1 MTNAASLGWLEASQ
15 LFGHDHTMVKITGG
29 AWLFFAPQCSNM
41 LGPLLHLTYHLNSW
55 KVFYECTCASMFIRL
70 FACYLSI
77 IFSWLPLFQKNID
90 T

>member
-41 LGPLLHLTYHLNSW
+41 LGPLLHLTYHLTCFTNAPAHLFSY
-55 KVFYECTCASMFIRL
+55 VFLPVIC
-70 FACYLSI
+70 LSSI
-77 IFSWLPLFQKNID
+77 YSCLPLFQKNID